1 MTQQYDTAAMRT
13 QANSIRTQ
21 NDTLRKQITQ
31 LQTLVDQMKGAWKDN
46 AQVKFAQQFASMQP
60 KLDSFCTNV
69 DSFAARVIAKA
80 DEVDA
85 AEGVI

>member
-1 MTQQYDTAAMRT
+1 MRT
-13 QANSIRTQ
+13 QANSIKDE
-21 NDTLRKQITQ
+21 NATLREQIAQ

-60 KLDSFCTNV
+60 KLDSFCKNV